1 MTYLP
6 WLVAALVAVVAFAW
20 GSLRG
25 QSQCRCGVPCPAH
38 APRGEAEAKRG

>member
-6 WLVAALVAVVAFAW
+6 WIVAALVAVVAFAW

-25 QSQCRCGVPCPAH
+25 QSGRCANCAFPPA
-38 APRGEAEAKRG
+38 PDRAEGGRL